1 MADILVLFFCAL
13 FLSAPIVPL
22 IAGIIETIIEENENG

>member
-1 MADILVLFFCAL
+1 MNDILILYFCAL

-22 IAGIIETIIEENENG
+22 IADIIETIIEEHKNG